1 MKYKNILIDDRNKIK
16 QEKISFFMAENN
28 SNKSMV
34 IGGVIIAFLSII
46 LLGVTITT
54 QFKF

>member
-1 MKYKNILIDDRNKIK
+1 
-16 QEKISFFMAENN
+16 MAENN
-28 SNKSMV
+28 INKQMV
-34 IGGVIIAFLSII
+34 IRGVVIALLSII

>member
-1 MKYKNILIDDRNKIK
+1 MENFLC
-16 QEKISFFMAENN
+16 FMAENN
-28 SNKSMV
+28 SNKQMV
-34 IGGVIIAFLSII
+34 IGGVVIALLSII

>member
-1 MKYKNILIDDRNKIK
+1 
-16 QEKISFFMAENN
+16 MAENN
-28 SNKSMV
+28 SNKQMV
-34 IGGVIIAFLSII
+34 IGGVVIAFLSII